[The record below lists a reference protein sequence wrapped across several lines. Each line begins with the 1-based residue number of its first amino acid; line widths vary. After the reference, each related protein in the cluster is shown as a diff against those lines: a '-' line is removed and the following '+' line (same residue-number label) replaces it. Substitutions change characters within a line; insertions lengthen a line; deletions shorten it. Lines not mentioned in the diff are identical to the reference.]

1 MPTVT
6 VIVLSSA
13 DDFLFIHDRRT
24 TKEKDQ
30 LCVMKAIIFLAQF
43 FSLTKLQKKS
53 AQVVFSRHIT
63 TMNRAILLIE
73 LLPTFLLSLQ
83 YDNLNHLYLDS
94 ACGFAKPKNL
104 ETWVRVDSKYSRQKL
119 IALEEI

>member
-63 TMNRAILLIE
+63 TMNRAILLIV
-73 LLPTFLLSLQ
+73 LPTFLLSLQ